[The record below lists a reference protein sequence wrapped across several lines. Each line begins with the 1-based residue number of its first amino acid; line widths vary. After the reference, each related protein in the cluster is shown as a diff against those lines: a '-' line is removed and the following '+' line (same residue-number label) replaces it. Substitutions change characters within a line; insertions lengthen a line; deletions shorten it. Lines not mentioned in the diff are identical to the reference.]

1 MNSGAPGS
9 RIALT
14 DEQLQEVEKF
24 ASIGF
29 SPRKIAVALGIPG
42 NLAHI
47 FVTEAEQEGTPV
59 NQHFLKGVY
68 KTEAEARLNIAS
80 SAKSSIFAYQ
90 EMKKS
95 LLESEVDELKRKLEP
110 TAEVTHQPTFE
121 LSCQYR
127 ETLDDYYALKQ
138 YYEEGSGDSL
148 PANLKQYWDR
158 LSMAHDLITNI
169 ADRAKGRKYVVNVLK
184 SKYPG
189 ISDATA
195 YRLINESINFFNT
208 TLDRSHWKNF
218 LCETLDKV
226 IAVAWKMNRMDWIIK
241 AVGEQA
247 KIQGLHNPE
256 QEPIPEELLAQK
268 VIVIS
273 NNARDFGYEP
283 ISKSDLLARI
293 NQYEVDNL
301 HKKRLARDAGITDI
315 DFEQ

>member
-110 TAEVTHQPTFE
+110 
-121 LSCQYR
+121 
-127 ETLDDYYALKQ
+127 
-138 YYEEGSGDSL
+138 
-148 PANLKQYWDR
+148 
-158 LSMAHDLITNI
+158 
-169 ADRAKGRKYVVNVLK
+169 
-184 SKYPG
+184 
-189 ISDATA
+189 
-195 YRLINESINFFNT
+195 
-208 TLDRSHWKNF
+208 
-218 LCETLDKV
+218 
-226 IAVAWKMNRMDWIIK
+226 
-241 AVGEQA
+241 
-247 KIQGLHNPE
+247 
-256 QEPIPEELLAQK
+256 IPEELLAQK